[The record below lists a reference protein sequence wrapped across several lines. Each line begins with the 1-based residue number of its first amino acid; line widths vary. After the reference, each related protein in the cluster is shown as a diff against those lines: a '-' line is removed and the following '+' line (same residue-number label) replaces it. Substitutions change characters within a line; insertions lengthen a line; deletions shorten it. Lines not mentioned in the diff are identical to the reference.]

1 MTYIM
6 NITENESKTK
16 RVSLEFEGSYK
27 VRTYERIG
35 GFYSK
40 VKENIYGEQKKA
52 EARFKKLSKEIA

>member
-1 MTYIM
+1 MTYVM

-27 VRTYERIG
+27 VRTYEKIG

-40 VKENIYGEQKKA
+40 VKENIYGDEMKA
-52 EARFKKLSKEIA
+52 ETRFKKLSREIA

>member
-6 NITENESKTK
+6 NITENTGKTK

-40 VKENIYGEQKKA
+40 VKENLYADEKKA
-52 EARFKKLSKEIA
+52 TARFNKLSREIV